1 MIDLGQERTWIGSLS
16 ARAADGDRLAAQL
29 RWSRAFAS
37 ADLRAAS
44 QPAGSILCV
53 RRVSVAQRGWQSAAN
68 RSVDAAM
75 ARAERPADGIVLPR
89 SEAVLFR
96 DSAELL
102 ACLMRDWAAGR
113 LGAFWWWRLFAGT
126 PPDTAR
132 ATAALVR
139 NARAFPHACKL
150 LLRWEALEPVWRR
163 LPEPTVSRVLLE
175 TFRVFGVA
183 VPAPAATC
191 SRKGGAVE
199 SEVTQVVAPGSSGS
213 PPAQLGPP
221 EAVLRLLRRV
231 VWASLP
237 EEGAA
242 GVLALL
248 TLAEAP
254 HIARQPLFLEK
265 AARWIREVREEPRPS
280 ARRGAARAAPAETQQ
295 VEVDSEAV
303 TSAPPGIEIAGS
315 PRFGD
320 AIPEPI
326 QPEKPPEG
334 RLAEACPREAA
345 ERTPPAELQQRF
357 PAPAES
363 PPEPTPA
370 LASEEGVET
379 AFAGVFFLLNVAIS
393 TGLYADFTEP
403 LTRRTDLSPWDY
415 LALMGLLAAGI
426 VFTEDPI
433 DGVLADLAGR
443 RKDEPPGTEAGAG
456 LEWAAAH
463 AASLAP
469 WLSELLETDDPF
481 QLLVCLRG
489 CVFVSGEQVSV
500 EFPAAEHP
508 LSIRMAGFDR
518 DPGFIPAAGRTMTFR
533 FFDAREARP

>member
-16 ARAADGDRLAAQL
+16 ARAADDDRLAAQL

-37 ADLRAAS
+37 ADLRAAC

-89 SEAVLFR
+89 AEAVLFR

-126 PPDTAR
+126 PPDIAR
-132 ATAALVR
+132 ATAVLVR

-163 LPEPTVSRVLLE
+163 LPEPTVSRALLE

-183 VPAPAATC
+183 VPAPAAPRSKEESAIESVATQDVAL
-191 SRKGGAVE
+191 GGSDAR
-199 SEVTQVVAPGSSGS
+199 A
-213 PPAQLGPP
+213 AQSDPP

-265 AARWIREVREEPRPS
+265 AARWIREVRGEPRPP

-303 TSAPPGIEIAGS
+303 TSGPPGIGIAGS
-315 PRFGD
+315 PRIAD

-345 ERTPPAELQQRF
+345 ERTPPAELQRC
-357 PAPAES
+357 PAPAVS

-415 LALMGLLAAGI
+415 LALMGLLTAGI
-426 VFTEDPI
+426 DFTEDPI

-443 RKDEPPGTEAGAG
+443 QKDEPPGTEAGAG

-489 CVFVSGEQVSV
+489 CVFVSGEQVRV
-500 EFPAAEHP
+500 EFPAAAHP
-508 LSIRMAGFDR
+508 LSIRMAGLDR
-518 DPGFIPAAGRTMTFR
+518 DPGFIPTAGRTVTFR